1 MDDEE
6 GFFNDGDTNAFFDMD
21 EEEREE
27 AEDDL
32 YTDYSV
38 EEALEDDG
46 ISPEEA
52 AFMHGIIDAL

>member
-6 GFFNDGDTNAFFDMD
+6 GFFNDGDTDAFFDMD
-21 EEEREE
+21 GEEREE

-38 EEALEDDG
+38 EGALEDDG